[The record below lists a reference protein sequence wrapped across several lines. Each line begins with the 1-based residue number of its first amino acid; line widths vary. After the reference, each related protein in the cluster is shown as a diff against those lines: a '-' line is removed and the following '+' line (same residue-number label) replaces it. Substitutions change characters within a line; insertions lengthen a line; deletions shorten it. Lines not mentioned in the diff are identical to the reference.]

1 MMNDRRGPGQADAG
15 LCARCAHVQIVTSS
29 RGSTFYLCR
38 LAAVDLRFPRYPR
51 IPVTEC
57 DGFRHDSVPADPTG
71 EEENRRV
78 WVRIKGRM
86 HTIEPARLKPGVTT
100 KSLPAEGDQPGV
112 ESADTGL
119 IRGRALIFWDPM
131 SLPGTKFAKKRDAID
146 TDQITPAADCVS
158 ESLDTL
164 DERWKAGSFRY
175 LMPDFRARVH
185 SGQNFVIAG
194 DRFAIGSSRE
204 MSPAGL
210 KGVAEEAG
218 LQMVVVCGHNMGD
231 IFRRNSFNLGLHVV
245 QSPEA
250 VADARDD
257 DEFNFDPVTRRLTN
271 ETQGKSYEPVP
282 LSPKEEEIRRSGGIF
297 EVGRREFRKSVLTRP
312 SIDWPDRAAAEGM
325 TTTEQIIWAHR
336 VDKELKA
343 RDLKPGMTL
352 RVYADLLPASDGTAP
367 FSIHT
372 FNQITG
378 GNVID
383 PRQAAIANDHFV
395 FTGVEADDKQTS
407 IGREFARIHDI
418 RRPYYATPG
427 DGIFHFYFPEQGL
440 VMPGQFIP
448 GADSH
453 SRAYGAYGAVGI
465 GVGSTT
471 LGFGW
476 ATGYIYFT
484 LAKARRVTFKGRL
497 QAWVSG
503 KDIVL
508 ELLRQWGA
516 KQSQGMSVELVD
528 ADKQLPIAYRNT
540 IANMMAEAEALNG
553 IFAPDDITYDWYRR
567 KGVSELP
574 YPPIAPGGQAVYAI
588 DESIDLSSV
597 RPMIAKP
604 FSPGNAFPAEEV
616 ARERVTFDKAMIGSC
631 TNGSYDDLL
640 QAALVLV
647 GARSKGMKTVTREFA
662 IFPGSGGVKSQIE
675 QPDPRLGGESIAE
688 VFRSVGGQ
696 IRESWCGPCF
706 GQGPDALTA
715 GQRAITSFNRNWQN
729 RMGLGG
735 EGYLASPAVVAASA
749 LAGYMAPPSELGL
762 TWDAEVYGV

>member
-1 MMNDRRGPGQADAG
+1 MHRIQPAALRPGVSVD
-15 LCARCAHVQIVTSS
+15 
-29 RGSTFYLCR
+29 
-38 LAAVDLRFPRYPR
+38 DLRD
-51 IPVTEC
+51 TT
-57 DGFRHDSVPADPTG
+57 HDDAAANDD
-71 EEENRRV
+71 R
-78 WVRIKGRM
+78 
-86 HTIEPARLKPGVTT
+86 
-100 KSLPAEGDQPGV
+100 
-112 ESADTGL
+112 L
-119 IRGRALIFWDPM
+119 IRGTALIFWDRNSSAP
-131 SLPGTKFAKKRDAID
+131 KKLDAID

-158 ESLDTL
+158 ESLETL

-175 LMPDFRARVH
+175 LLPDFRARVH
-185 SGQNFVIAG
+185 RGETFVIAG

-210 KGVAEEAG
+210 KGVAEEVG
-218 LQMVVVCGHNMGD
+218 RQLVVVCGHNMGD
-231 IFRRNSFNLGLHVV
+231 IFRRNAFNLGLHVV

-257 DEFNFDPVTRRLTN
+257 DELTFDPVTRQLAN
-271 ETQGKSYEPVP
+271 VSQGKTYNPVP
-282 LSPKEEEIRRSGGIF
+282 LSPKEEEIRRGGGIF
-297 EVGRREFRKSVLTRP
+297 EVGRREFRRSVETP
-312 SIDWPDRAAAEGM
+312 PVIDWPDEQAARGM
-325 TTTEQIIWAHR
+325 TATEQIIWSHR
-336 VDKELKA
+336 VDKGLRA
-343 RDLKPGMTL
+343 ADFRPGATV
-352 RVYADLLPASDGTAP
+352 RAYADLLPASDGTAP

-378 GNVID
+378 GTTIA

-395 FTGVEADDKQTS
+395 FTGSASDDKQTG
-407 IGREFARIHDI
+407 IGREFARLQDL
-418 RRPYYATPG
+418 RKPYYATPG

-484 LAKARRVTFKGRL
+484 LARARRVTFGGRL
-497 QAWVSG
+497 QPWVSG

-508 ELLRQWGA
+508 ELLRRWGA

-528 ADKQLPIAYRNT
+528 GDMQLPIAYRNT

-553 IFAPDDITYDWYRR
+553 IFAPDETTYEWYRQ
-567 KGVSELP
+567 KGISELP
-574 YPPIAPGGQAVYAI
+574 YPRFTPGADARYEI
-588 DESIDLSSV
+588 DETVDLSEV

-616 ARERVTFDKAMIGSC
+616 ARERITFDKAMIGSC

-640 QAALVLV
+640 QAALVLRAARGIGVTKV
-647 GARSKGMKTVTREFA
+647 GREFC
-662 IFPGSGGVKSQIE
+662 IFPGSGGVGRQIE
-675 QPDPRLGGESIAE
+675 LGDARLEGESIAQ
-688 VFRSVGGQ
+688 VFRSVGGE
-696 IRESWCGPCF
+696 IRQSWCGPCF
-706 GQGPDALTA
+706 GQGPDSLTA

-749 LAGYMAPPSELGL
+749 LVGYMAPPSELGL
-762 TWDAEVYGV
+762 AWDPEKFGV

>member
-1 MMNDRRGPGQADAG
+1 MAG
-15 LCARCAHVQIVTSS
+15 SS
-29 RGSTFYLCR
+29 AT
-38 LAAVDLRFPRYPR
+38 V
-51 IPVTEC
+51 
-57 DGFRHDSVPADPTG
+57 
-71 EEENRRV
+71 
-78 WVRIKGRM
+78 
-86 HTIEPARLKPGVTT
+86 
-100 KSLPAEGDQPGV
+100 
-112 ESADTGL
+112 
-119 IRGRALIFWDPM
+119 IRGKALIFWDPK
-131 SLPGTKFAKKRDAID
+131 SLPGTKFARKLEAID

-158 ESLDTL
+158 ESLETL
-164 DERWKAGSFRY
+164 DEKWKAGSFRY

-185 SGQNFVIAG
+185 AGQNFVIAG

-210 KGVAEEAG
+210 KGVAEEVG
-218 LQMVVVCGHNMGD
+218 LELVVVAANNMGD

-250 VADARDD
+250 VADAQDG
-257 DEFNFDPVTRRLTN
+257 DEFSFDPVTRRLRN
-271 ETQGKSYEPVP
+271 ETQGKDYDPVP

-297 EVGRREFRKSVLTRP
+297 TVGRNEFKQSVLTKP
-312 SIDWPDRAAAEGM
+312 AIDWADPADARKM
-325 TTTEQIIWAHR
+325 TSTEQIIWAHR
-336 VDKELKA
+336 VDKAMKPS
-343 RDLKPGMTL
+343 DLKPGTTL

-367 FSIHT
+367 FAIHT

-378 GNVID
+378 GTTIQ

-407 IGREFARIHDI
+407 IGREFARIHGI
-418 RRPYYATPG
+418 EKPYYATPG

-476 ATGYIYFT
+476 STGYIYFT
-484 LAKARRVTFKGRL
+484 LAKQRRVTFRGRL
-497 QAWVSG
+497 QPWVGG

-508 ELLRQWGA
+508 ELLRQWGP
-516 KQSQGMSVELVD
+516 KQAEGMSVELVD
-528 ADKQLPIAYRNT
+528 ADRQLPIAYRNT

-553 IFAPDDITYDWYRR
+553 IFAPDEITYDWYRR
-567 KGVSELP
+567 KGIVELP
-574 YPPIAPGGQAVYAI
+574 YPPFTPGADATYEL
-588 DESIDLSSV
+588 DEAFDLAAV

-616 ARERVTFDKAMIGSC
+616 AREHITFDKAMIGSC

-640 QAALVLV
+640 QAALVLRA
-647 GARSKGMKTVTREFA
+647 AREQGVKKVEREFT
-662 IFPGSGGVKSQIE
+662 IFPGSGGVGQQIE
-675 QPDPRLGGESIAE
+675 AADPRLGGESIAA
-688 VFRSVGGQ
+688 VFRAVGGT
-696 IRESWCGPCF
+696 IRQSWCGPCF
-706 GQGPDALTA
+706 GQGEDALTA

-749 LAGYMAPPSELGL
+749 LMGYMGPPSELGL
-762 TWDAEVYGV
+762 KWEPEKYGL

>member
-1 MMNDRRGPGQADAG
+1 
-15 LCARCAHVQIVTSS
+15 
-29 RGSTFYLCR
+29 
-38 LAAVDLRFPRYPR
+38 
-51 IPVTEC
+51 
-57 DGFRHDSVPADPTG
+57 
-71 EEENRRV
+71 
-78 WVRIKGRM
+78 M
-86 HTIEPARLKPGVTT
+86 HTIEPARLEPGVAAE
-100 KSLPAEGDQPGV
+100 SLPDL
-112 ESADTGL
+112 SADTAARQRNDL
-119 IRGRALIFWDPM
+119 ITGRALIFWDPM
-131 SLPGTKFAKKRDAID
+131 SLPGTKFGKKLNAID

-158 ESLDTL
+158 ESLETL
-164 DERWKAGSFRY
+164 DEKWKAGSFRH

-185 SGQNFVIAG
+185 AGENFIIAG

-210 KGVAEEAG
+210 KGVGEEAG
-218 LQMVVVCGHNMGD
+218 LELVVVCGHNMGD

-250 VADARDD
+250 VADARDGD
-257 DEFNFDPVTRRLTN
+257 AFSFDPATRALTN
-271 ETQGKSYEPVP
+271 ATQGKAYQPLP

-297 EVGRREFRKSVLTRP
+297 AVGRREFRTSVLTVP
-312 SIDWPDRAAAEGM
+312 VVDWPDADDARTM
-325 TTTEQIIWAHR
+325 SSTEQILWAHR

-343 RDLKPGMTL
+343 RDLAPGMTL

-367 FSIHT
+367 FAIHT

-378 GNVID
+378 GGTIF

-407 IGREFARIHDI
+407 IGREFARRHGLEK
-418 RRPYYATPG
+418 PYYATPG

-440 VMPGQFIP
+440 VLPGQFIP

-476 ATGYIYFT
+476 STGYIYCT
-484 LAKARRVTFKGRL
+484 LARGRRVTFKGRL
-497 QAWVSG
+497 QPWVGG

-508 ELLRQWGA
+508 ELLRRWGA
-516 KQSQGMSVELVD
+516 KQAQGMSVELVD
-528 ADKQLPIAYRNT
+528 ADRQLPMAYRNT

-553 IFAPDDITYDWYRR
+553 IFAPDEITDDWYRR
-567 KGVSELP
+567 KGFSELP
-574 YPPIAPGGQAVYAI
+574 YPPLRPGLDAVYEI
-588 DESIDLSSV
+588 DEELDLADV

-604 FSPGNAFPAEEV
+604 FSPGNAYPAEDV
-616 ARERVTFDKAMIGSC
+616 AREHLSFDKAMIGSC

-640 QAALVLV
+640 QAAFVLRA
-647 GARSKGMKTVTREFA
+647 ARAQGIRKVERELA
-662 IFPGSGGVKSQIE
+662 IFPGSGGVGRQIE
-675 QPDPRLGGESIAE
+675 AADPRLGGESIAE
-688 VFRSVGGQ
+688 VFRSVGGT
-696 IRESWCGPCF
+696 IRQSWCGPCF
-706 GQGPDALTA
+706 GQGPDSLTP

-729 RMGLGG
+729 RMGFGG

-749 LAGYMAPPSELGL
+749 LLGFMAPPSELGL
-762 TWDAEVYGV
+762 IWDPELFGV

>member
-1 MMNDRRGPGQADAG
+1 M
-15 LCARCAHVQIVTSS
+15 
-29 RGSTFYLCR
+29 
-38 LAAVDLRFPRYPR
+38 
-51 IPVTEC
+51 
-57 DGFRHDSVPADPTG
+57 
-71 EEENRRV
+71 
-78 WVRIKGRM
+78 
-86 HTIEPARLKPGVTT
+86 
-100 KSLPAEGDQPGV
+100 
-112 ESADTGL
+112 
-119 IRGRALIFWDPM
+119 
-131 SLPGTKFAKKRDAID
+131 
-146 TDQITPAADCVS
+146 S

-185 SGQNFVIAG
+185 RGETFLIAG

-210 KGVAEEAG
+210 KGVAEEVG
-218 LQMVVVCGHNMGD
+218 LTMVVVCGNNMGD
-231 IFRRNSFNLGLHVV
+231 IFRRNALNLGLQVV

-250 VADARDD
+250 VADAKDGDRFSF
-257 DEFNFDPVTRRLTN
+257 EPESRRLTN
-271 ETQGKSYEPVP
+271 ETQGKTYDPVP
-282 LSPKEEEIRRSGGIF
+282 LTPKEDEIRQTGGIF
-297 EVGRREFRKSVLTRP
+297 AAGRREFADSVRTTPR
-312 SIDWPDRAAAEGM
+312 IDWPDPEEARRM
-325 TTTEQIIWAHR
+325 TSTEQIVWAHR
-336 VDKELKA
+336 VDKRAAVAPGATLK
-343 RDLKPGMTL
+343 
-352 RVYADLLPASDGTAP
+352 VYADLLPASDGTAP

-378 GNVID
+378 GGAIF

-395 FTGVEADDKQTS
+395 FTGKADDDKQTG
-407 IGREFARIHDI
+407 IGRAFAKLHGLEK
-418 RRPYYATPG
+418 PYYATPG

-453 SRAYGAYGAVGI
+453 SRAYGAYGAVGM

-476 ATGYIYFT
+476 STGYIYFT
-484 LAKARRVTFKGRL
+484 LAKARRVVFGGRL
-497 QAWVSG
+497 QPWVSG

-508 ELLRQWGA
+508 ELLRRWGA

-528 ADKQLPIAYRNT
+528 ANRQLPIAYRNT

-553 IFAPDDITYDWYRR
+553 IFAPDDITYAWYRA
-567 KGVSELP
+567 KGIADLP
-574 YPPIAPGGQAVYAI
+574 YPAFAPGADAVYEI
-588 DESIDLSSV
+588 DETIDLDDV

-616 ARERVTFDKAMIGSC
+616 AGERITFDKAMIGSC
-631 TNGSYDDLL
+631 TNGSYTDLL
-640 QAALVLV
+640 TAALVIRAARGQ
-647 GARSKGMKTVTREFA
+647 GATKTATEFV
-662 IFPGSGGVKSQIE
+662 IFPGSGGVALQIE
-675 QPDPRLGGESIAE
+675 RPEPRLGGESIAD

-696 IRESWCGPCF
+696 IRQSWCGPCF
-706 GQGPDALTA
+706 GQGPDALQK

-749 LAGYMAPPSELGL
+749 IAGYMAPPSELGL
-762 TWDAEVYGV
+762 KWNPDEFGL

>member
-1 MMNDRRGPGQADAG
+1 M
-15 LCARCAHVQIVTSS
+15 HV
-29 RGSTFYLCR
+29 
-38 LAAVDLRFPRYPR
+38 
-51 IPVTEC
+51 
-57 DGFRHDSVPADPTG
+57 
-71 EEENRRV
+71 
-78 WVRIKGRM
+78 
-86 HTIEPARLKPGVTT
+86 IEPARLKPGVSRETAT
-100 KSLPAEGDQPGV
+100 APANA
-112 ESADTGL
+112 ADGSQSSTI
-119 IRGRALIFWDPM
+119 IRGTALIFWD
-131 SLPGTKFAKKRDAID
+131 LKVLGKKQKLDAID

-185 SGQNFVIAG
+185 RGETFLVAG

-218 LQMVVVCGHNMGD
+218 LEMVVVAGNNMGD
-231 IFRRNSFNLGLHVV
+231 IFRRNALNLGLHVV

-250 VADARDD
+250 VADAKDGD
-257 DEFNFDPVTRRLTN
+257 VFSFDPESRGLTN
-271 ETQGKSYEPVP
+271 ETQGKTYEPVP
-282 LSPKEEEIRRSGGIF
+282 LTPKENEIRRTGGIF
-297 EVGRREFRKSVLTRP
+297 AAGRREFAAAVRTTPK
-312 SIDWPDRAAAEGM
+312 IEWPDAEQARRM
-325 TTTEQIIWAHR
+325 TSTEQIVWAHR
-336 VDKELKA
+336 VDKNAEVE
-343 RDLKPGMTL
+343 PGATL

-367 FSIHT
+367 FAIHT

-378 GNVID
+378 GNTIF

-395 FTGVEADDKQTS
+395 FTGKDDDNKQTA
-407 IGREFARIHDI
+407 IGRAFAQLHGIEK
-418 RRPYYATPG
+418 PYYATPG

-453 SRAYGAYGAVGI
+453 SRAYGAYGAVGM

-476 ATGYIYFT
+476 STGYIYFT
-484 LAKARRVTFKGRL
+484 AAKARRVVFRGRL
-497 QAWVSG
+497 QSWVSG

-508 ELLRQWGA
+508 ELLRRWGA

-528 ADKQLPIAYRNT
+528 ADTQLPIAYRNT

-553 IFAPDDITYDWYRR
+553 LFAPDAITAAWYRA
-567 KGVSELP
+567 KGITELP
-574 YPPIAPGGQAVYAI
+574 YPSFQPGADAVYEI
-588 DESIDLSSV
+588 DETIDLTAV
-597 RPMIAKP
+597 APMIAKP

-616 ARERVTFDKAMIGSC
+616 AREHLTFDKAMIGSC

-640 QAALVLV
+640 AAALVV
-647 GARSKGMKTVTREFA
+647 RAARAQGAKKTAKEFVV
-662 IFPGSGGVKSQIE
+662 FPGSGGVGLEIE
-675 QPDPRLGGESIAE
+675 RPDPRLGGESIAE

-696 IRESWCGPCF
+696 IRQSWCGPCF
-706 GQGPDALTA
+706 GQGPDALVK

-735 EGYLASPAVVAASA
+735 EGFLASPVVVAASA
-749 LAGYMAPPSELGL
+749 LVGYMAPPGELGL
-762 TWDAEVYGV
+762 HWDPEEFGV